1 MSHSNSIREV
11 AARAGV
17 SVGTVSNVLNR
28 PDLVSAAT
36 KERVHAAIEDLG
48 FVRNE
53 SARQLRAGRSRTL
66 GLVVYDVANPYFTD
80 LSRGVDAVAD
90 AAGLAVILCN
100 SDGTAAK
107 EQRYLALLEEQRVQA
122 LLITPIGVSNGRLA
136 QLQRRGMAVVLLD
149 QPSRRADLCSVCVDD
164 VTGGDLAASH
174 LIAHGHRRVACVT
187 GSSRTKQCRDRRD
200 GALRA
205 FRLAQLPERDLPV
218 IERPAMSAQQ
228 GMAAAE
234 RILAMHPRPTAV
246 LCSNDMLALGVMRGL
261 LDAGVAVPGEVS
273 IVGYDDIEYAASA
286 TVPLTSVRQPRGL
299 LGRTAAE
306 LALDEGENA
315 DRHKHRH
322 VIFQPELIV
331 RESG

>member
-11 AARAGV
+11 ASRAGV

-36 KERVHAAIEDLG
+36 KDRVNTAIEDLG

-66 GLVVYDVANPYFTD
+66 GLVVQHVANPYFTD
-80 LSRGVDAVAD
+80 LSRGVDSIAD
-90 AAGLAVILCN
+90 AAGLAVMLCN
-100 SDGTAAK
+100 CDGAVAK
-107 EQRYLALLEEQRVQA
+107 EQRYLSLLEEQRAQA

-149 QPSRRADLCSVCVDD
+149 QSSLRSDLCSVCVDD

-174 LIAHGHRRVACVT
+174 LISTGHRQLAYVT
-187 GSSRTKQCRDRRD
+187 GPSSTKHCRDRRD

-205 FRLAQLPERDLPV
+205 IRTAGLGDEALTVLEQ
-218 IERPAMSAQQ
+218 SALGVPDGQ
-228 GMAAAE
+228 AAAQRVLE
-234 RILAMHPRPTAV
+234 MRPRPTA
-246 LCSNDMLALGVMRGL
+246 LFCANDLLALGAMRGL
-261 LDAGVAVPGEVS
+261 LDRGLKLPDDMAIIGYGDIDYATSAS
-273 IVGYDDIEYAASA
+273 IPI
-286 TVPLTSVRQPRGL
+286 TSVRQPREL

-306 LALDEGENA
+306 LALEEA
-315 DRHKHRH
+315 EEPDRHKHRH
-322 VIFQPELIV
+322 VIFQPELIL
-331 RESG
+331 RTSG